1 MSGLLAGH
9 HVLVVENDVETC
21 HLLRTVLE
29 HDGARVSECVDAE
42 RALATVLM
50 VPCDMIITDITLGH
64 AKRDGI
70 WLLER
75 IRAVPRLTSLP
86 VVGVTGF
93 RQRRHEFAQL
103 GFDLVVLKPI
113 KADALPGWLS
123 TIVRRR

>member
-1 MSGLLAGH
+1 MSLLAGRH
-9 HVLVVENDVETC
+9 IIVVENDAETC
-21 HLLRTVLE
+21 DLLRTVLE

-42 RALATVLM
+42 RALAIVLM
-50 VPCDMIITDITLGH
+50 AACDMIITDITLGH

-75 IRAVPRLTSLP
+75 VRAVPRLTAIP
-86 VVGVTGF
+86 VVGITGL

-123 TIVRRR
+123 TIFQGR